1 MFDIQKKILLS
12 VHYMPY
18 GLLGVLHQGIKQKW
32 MQIPGHMELKLR
44 GEETDII
51 QIKGKSH
58 IRKIGHRLGGGR
70 VVAPTSM

>member
-1 MFDIQKKILLS
+1 
-12 VHYMPY
+12 
-18 GLLGVLHQGIKQKW
+18 

-51 QIKGKSH
+51 QFKGKNH